1 MSFDPELPYNDLPAL
16 PPSVDFE
23 SKAVMRQAVKSARA
37 LAELKGLGGII
48 PDQSMLVNSLILQ
61 EAKASSEVENVITTN
76 DALFRAMASSS
87 NADTQTR
94 EVLRYR
100 HAIWKGFNR
109 LEDGESFSV
118 SLFEDLV
125 ERITG
130 DNRGVRETSGTQLR
144 KAQSGDVIYTPPEGK
159 ERLLRM
165 LADLIEFSDSHPDM
179 DPLIKM
185 AMFHYQFEAI
195 HPFHDGNGRT
205 GRLLNI
211 LYLVQEELLELPV
224 LYLSKYIIDHK
235 PDYYRKLRWVTLD
248 RAWEPW
254 IFFML
259 KAVEET
265 AVSTRELVLGI
276 RRLLDEA
283 LEKAKD
289 GLPDHMYSK
298 ELIELLFS
306 HPYTKVKFLVDA
318 GIAAR
323 QTAAEYLK
331 ELEGIGILRSH
342 KVGRE
347 NLYLNVS
354 LYEYLAS

>member
-1 MSFDPELPYNDLPAL
+1 MSFDPDLPHNDLPAL
-16 PPSVDFE
+16 PPPSEVE
-23 SKAVMRQAVKSARA
+23 TKAVMRQAVKSARA

-48 PDQSMLVNSLILQ
+48 PDQSMLVDSLVLQ

-76 DALFRAMASSS
+76 DALFKAMASSS
-87 NADTQTR
+87 GADAQTK

-109 LEDGESFSV
+109 LREGESFSIA
-118 SLFEDLV
+118 LFEDLV
-125 ERITG
+125 GRITG
-130 DNRGVRETSGTQLR
+130 DTQGVRKTSGTQLR

-159 ERLLRM
+159 EQLLQM
-165 LADLIEFSDSHPDM
+165 LSDLIDFADSDPDI

-185 AMFHYQFEAI
+185 ALFHYQFEAI
-195 HPFHDGNGRT
+195 HPFYDGNGRT

-211 LYLVQEELLELPV
+211 LYLVKEGLLELPV

-235 PDYYRKLRWVTLD
+235 QDYYRKLRWVTLNND
-248 RAWEPW
+248 WESW
-254 IFFML
+254 ILFML
-259 KAVEET
+259 IAVEET

-276 RRLLDEA
+276 RRLLDGA
-283 LEKAKD
+283 LEKAKSE
-289 GLPDHMYSK
+289 LPGHMYSK
-298 ELIELLFS
+298 ELVELLFS

-318 GIAAR
+318 NIAAR

-331 ELEGIGILRSH
+331 ELERIGLLRSH

-347 NLYLNVS
+347 ILYLNVS